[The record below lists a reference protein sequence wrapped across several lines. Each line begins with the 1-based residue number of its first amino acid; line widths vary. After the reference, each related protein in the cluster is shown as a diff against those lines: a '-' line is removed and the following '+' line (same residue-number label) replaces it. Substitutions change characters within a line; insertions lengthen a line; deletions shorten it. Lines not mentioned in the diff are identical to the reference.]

1 MNLLKSIK
9 QKSIQVGN
17 LLFFGE
23 NGKTTDANG
32 NLWYRLMHGF
42 NSYFSFGDGGRLTA
56 NIDQK
61 SYAENPYFFMVV
73 DRIAEIAASL
83 PREFIDE
90 RTGKEY
96 TNTRNERYNNLRRI
110 FESPNNFQD
119 QYDFYYTIVTNLL
132 KGELFIYKEG
142 EGIGQTLY
150 APIPYNVTI
159 NENLQGISPKSY
171 SFTYFNKAFNNV
183 DTQNILHL
191 KRVNTLVDSHYGL
204 ATAVPTTSLWSISNQ
219 LFKNAWNLFRNSGIM
234 GVLHGKG
241 NSSVMTPKERGAL
254 QQQYNRE
261 AGNSEHLGKVYVT
274 GTEMGFLSMGMN
286 PTDLKSVEQNL
297 QLKRDICAAFNVA
310 SQLFGD
316 TDASTYS
323 NMEQA
328 ERAMYINAILP
339 ICNRIDKAL
348 NNWLNPNDNIKYKVN
363 ESQIP
368 ILQDAKTEQIT
379 NAINLYKDRLLTLE
393 EARRRLGEDYESV
406 PAELL
411 QNQNEQNNVTNE
423 NSNSQNN
430 QQNE

>member
-61 SYAENPYFFMVV
+61 SYTENPYFFMVV

-96 TNTRNERYNNLRRI
+96 TNTRNERYNNLRRL
-110 FESPNNFQD
+110 FERPNNFQD
-119 QYDFYYTIVTNLL
+119 QYDFYYTLVTNLL

-219 LFKNAWNLFRNSGIM
+219 LFRNAWNLFRNSGIM

>member
-9 QKSIQVGN
+9 QKSIQVGK

-32 NLWYRLMHGF
+32 NLWYRLMYGF
-42 NSYFSFGDGGRLTA
+42 NSYFSFGDGGRLTSH
-56 NIDQK
+56 IDQK
-61 SYAENPYFFMVV
+61 SYAKNPYFFMVV

-119 QYDFYYTIVTNLL
+119 QYDFYYTLVTNLL
-132 KGELFIYKEG
+132 KGEVFIYKEG

-159 NENLQGISPKSY
+159 NENLQGISPESY
-171 SFTYFNKAFNNV
+171 SFTYFNKAFNNKSPKDV
-183 DTQNILHL
+183 LHL

-219 LFKNAWNLFRNSGIM
+219 LFKNAWNLFRNSGIA
-234 GVLHGKG
+234 GILHGKG
-241 NSSVMTPKERGAL
+241 NYTVINPEEEKAI
-254 QQQYNRE
+254 QNQYNSTH
-261 AGNSEHLGKVYVT
+261 GNSESIGKVLKINSEV
-274 GTEMGFLSMGMN
+274 GFIQMGMN

-328 ERAMYINAILP
+328 EKAMYINAILP

-363 ESQIP
+363 KSQIP

-379 NAINLYKDRLLTLE
+379 NAINLYKHRLLTLE

-423 NSNSQNN
+423 NSNNQNI